1 MVVKTVPTVLG
12 PFLTKVPDMAK
23 TSEATV
29 IQVSS
34 LKVAIAVRAP
44 FENVG
49 SVSGILTLQ

>member
-12 PFLTKVPDMAK
+12 TFLTKVPDMAK

>member
-12 PFLTKVPDMAK
+12 AFLTKVPDMAK
-23 TSEATV
+23 TSEAAV
-29 IQVSS
+29 IQVSY

-44 FENVG
+44 LENVR